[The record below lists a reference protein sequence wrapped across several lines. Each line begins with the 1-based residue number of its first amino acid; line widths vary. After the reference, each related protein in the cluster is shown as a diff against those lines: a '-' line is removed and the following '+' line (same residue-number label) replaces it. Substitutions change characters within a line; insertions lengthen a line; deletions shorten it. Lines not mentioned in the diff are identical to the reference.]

1 MFILKK
7 IIPALVFVWFASTNA
22 HSETAT
28 NSSAGQF
35 FKFKFKL
42 NQPLIYAVQVK
53 SRTISDNSA
62 GSRSQLTRNSSEL
75 RYKIKLT
82 AVSTNQDGTTTVYF
96 EPSDFEQDTE
106 TVGASG
112 RITTYYRG
120 LDIVGRQ
127 NDIVMVDTTKGVGM
141 SQAKNLKLGIYP
153 FLLSGY
159 FDFNPAGIITKLDG
173 DLPFMDHWKEN
184 LKFSTGIFQIT
195 FPTNIISVRD
205 SWTNYITLKNVAG
218 VVFNGDGIVQ
228 TNVFTRELDSTTTTN
243 GSTASFSLYESDIDR
258 DIGGYVEQSGQQ
270 TSIVIPE
277 RTESAHAT
285 FHFDQ
290 KLGRLIDMKKTV
302 KMTGSVSMMIQG
314 NAATGHDDNEV
325 ESSMQLVS
333 P

>member
-1 MFILKK
+1 MFTSKTIIL
-7 IIPALVFVWFASTNA
+7 ALVLVWFASTNV

-28 NSSAGQF
+28 NSSTGQL

-42 NQPLIYAVQVK
+42 NQPLIYAVQFK
-53 SRTISDNSA
+53 SRTVSDNSA
-62 GSRSQLTRNSSEL
+62 GNRSQLTRNSSEL

-82 AVSTNQDGTTTVYF
+82 AVSTNQDGTTTVYY
-96 EPSDFEQDTE
+96 EPYDYEQDAE
-106 TVGASG
+106 IVGASG
-112 RITTYYRG
+112 RINTYYRG
-120 LDIVGRQ
+120 LDVVSRQ

-159 FDFNPAGIITKLDG
+159 FDFNPAGCVTRLDG

-184 LKFSTGIFQIT
+184 LKFSAGVFQIT

-205 SWTNYITLKNVAG
+205 SWTNYIILKNVAG
-218 VVFNGDGIVQ
+218 VVFNGNGIVQ
-228 TNVFTRELDSTTTTN
+228 SNVFTRELDSVATN
-243 GSTASFSLYESDIDR
+243 SSTATFSLYESDIDHNV
-258 DIGGYVEQSGQQ
+258 GGYIEQSGQQ
-270 TSIVIPE
+270 TSIVIHE
-277 RTESAHAT
+277 RTENANAT

-290 KLGRLIDMKKTV
+290 KLGRLIDMKKTEKV
-302 KMTGSVSMMIQG
+302 TGSVSMMIQG
-314 NAATGHDDNEV
+314 NAATGHNDNEV